1 MIMQLHEK
9 WLEEREYEKFIEIEK
24 KQIVTLNVLV
34 LIIVLTRGVKL

>member
-9 WLEEREYEKFIEIEK
+9 WLEEQEYEKFIEIEK